1 MDSSNSSSE
10 DSIVIYRATVNY
22 TSATNAEELSYQKE
36 DILEVYV
43 PKTAA
48 TGTTLLASSTGGWY
62 KASNTRTKK
71 NGYVQ
76 LQNLQRCNDSSTS
89 SNSNS
94 MTSPSASHYLS
105 VTGMVGDT
113 SSAGNGSSN
122 VATNSSSGSNGSNG
136 GNSNTTNSGD
146 PSGTIDGASTVAA
159 VTTVVSTMANLT
171 ITKSSKD
178 SNTLVVNMTPTVG
191 HQHHGGG
198 GDPYALEDIYVP
210 CVNPSTGAGLET
222 HN

>member
-1 MDSSNSSSE
+1 MDSSE

-22 TSATNAEELSYQKE
+22 TSANTEELSYQKE

-43 PKTAA
+43 PKTV
-48 TGTTLLASSTGGWY
+48 TGTALTSGTGGWY
-62 KASNTRTKK
+62 QASNTRTKK

-105 VTGMVGDT
+105 VTGLAGDT
-113 SSAGNGSSN
+113 SASNGSGN
-122 VATNSSSGSNGSNG
+122 VATSAGSNGTSNSSTG
-136 GNSNTTNSGD
+136 STANSGSD
-146 PSGTIDGASTVAA
+146 PSGGGDGASTVAA

-178 SNTLVVNMTPTVG
+178 SSTLVVNMTPTVG
-191 HQHHGGG
+191 HHHHGGG
-198 GDPYALEDIYVP
+198 GDPYAVEDIYVP
-210 CVNPSTGAGLET
+210 CVNPSTGGGLET